1 MRIEPRRALIAT
13 CIGNFVEWY
22 DFAIYGAFATVIART
37 YFPSA
42 DQTAGLLGTFA
53 IFAGAFL
60 FRPLGAILFG
70 RRGDRSG
77 RRGVLATVII
87 LMSLATA
94 GIGLLPGTASIGL
107 LAPVLLV
114 VLRCAQGLSV
124 GGEAPS
130 ASAFAIEHAPAA
142 RRGTYGAWL
151 WATVALGLAAGIGTS
166 ALLAGLLPPAALQ
179 TWGWRVAFVLALP
192 LGLVGLYLRL
202 RLDETPH
209 FRVAAQARALTRRP
223 VAETVHHGSAR
234 ALIGFGL
241 VAAASLSFNTFF
253 VFLPNHLVATQRL
266 PLSRALA
273 AALGGLAVMAAAS
286 PALGRLSDRVGR
298 RPLLA
303 AGTLGL
309 LVGTVPAYLLIH
321 QATPVGLAL
330 GYLLVGGAIA
340 CFVLPSFLS
349 ELFPTRVRSTALALT
364 YGLASALLGGT
375 APLLDSLLVRRT
387 GNPLAPAW
395 YAVAVTAAAATAL
408 VPARETAFRPLESER
423 VEQGDLITNR

>member
-107 LAPVLLV
+107 LAPILLV

-124 GGEAPS
+124 GGEASS
-130 ASAFAIEHAPAA
+130 ASGFVIEHAPAG

-151 WATVALGLAAGIGTS
+151 WATLALGLAAGIGTS
-166 ALLAGLLPPAALQ
+166 ALLVGLLPRADVQ
-179 TWGWRVAFVLALP
+179 TWGWRVAFLLALP
-192 LGLVGLYLRL
+192 LGLIGLYLRL

-209 FRVAAQARALTRRP
+209 FRAVERARAVARRP
-223 VAETVHHGSAR
+223 VAETIRVGRGR
-234 ALIGFGL
+234 ALVGFGL
-241 VAAASLSFNTFF
+241 VADASLSFNTFF
-253 VFLPNHLVATQRL
+253 VFLPNHLATTQRL

-395 YAVAVTAAAATAL
+395 YAVAVTAAAAAAL
-408 VPARETAFRPLESER
+408 LPARETAFRPLEGER
-423 VEQGDLITNR
+423 VEQGDLIT